1 VSNLRR
7 ERDEMLTQQQHD
19 STTDAAHIRSV
30 QRENVQLNVKLK
42 SLLTELEEI
51 RSQREHA
58 GMQADNVTRLQVKQ
72 LAELSAAV
80 KALEVWSPGLLVSV
94 VDSIVVVAAVGVVV
108 VVKISYRHRVSDVR
122 FSVLY
127 YYIFIFYIFRTR

>member
-1 VSNLRR
+1 MSNLRR